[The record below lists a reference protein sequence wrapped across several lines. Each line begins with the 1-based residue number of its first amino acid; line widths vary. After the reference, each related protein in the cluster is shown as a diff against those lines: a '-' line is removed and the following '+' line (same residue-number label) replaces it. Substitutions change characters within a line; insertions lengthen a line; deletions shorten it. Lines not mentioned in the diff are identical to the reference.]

1 MGKYKDYYT
10 EFFES
15 TEINLRDMTEETAD
29 ATYAPGKW
37 TRKEVLG
44 HLIDSA
50 ANNHIRFVNAQ
61 FSDDLVFASY
71 DENSWVKFQKYK
83 DASWLELITLWIAY
97 NKHILFVIDSIEE
110 DVLTEPRDIHNLD
123 EICFQKPPTDDPAT
137 LEYLIDD
144 YFDHMQH
151 HLEQIFS

>member
-1 MGKYKDYYT
+1 MGKYLDFYS

-15 TEINLRDMTEETAD
+15 TETNLRDMTEDTANQP
-29 ATYAPGKW
+29 YAPGKW

-50 ANNHIRFVNAQ
+50 ANNHLRFVTAQ

-83 DASWLELITLWIAY
+83 DASWSALITLWVSY
-97 NKHILFVIDSIEE
+97 NKHILYVIDTIEE
-110 DVLTEPRDIHNLD
+110 EILSEPRDIHNLD
-123 EICFQKPPTDDPAT
+123 EICYVKPSSEEPAT

-144 YFDHMQH
+144 YYDHMQH